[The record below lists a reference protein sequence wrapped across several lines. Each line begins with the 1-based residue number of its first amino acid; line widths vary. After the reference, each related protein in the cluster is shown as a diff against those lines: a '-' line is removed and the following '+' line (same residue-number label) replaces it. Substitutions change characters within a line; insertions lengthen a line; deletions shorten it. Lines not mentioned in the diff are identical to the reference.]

1 MRYRCALAGR
11 RRFMDFVD
19 MSPIL
24 IVHIGAGGLGIL
36 SGYAAVSVRKGERLH
51 RVFGTVFFLSML
63 TVSTLAVYLA
73 LFVPPIHSGGAP
85 PSASVSVG
93 VLTFY
98 LAATAWM
105 TVKRKDGRVGLFE
118 KGALAAVLGVAVAL
132 LIFGLRAASIPA
144 ARPALFVPFFVF
156 ASFAAFASA
165 MDLKVILRGGISGA
179 PRIARHLWRMCFALF
194 FAAAFFFLGQQ
205 GVMPK
210 FMRGSPIL
218 FVPALAPLVFMFFWL
233 FRVRLT
239 NWFTNKS
246 VDSSASSEIAEDFV
260 ADRRVA

>member
-1 MRYRCALAGR
+1 
-11 RRFMDFVD
+11 
-19 MSPIL
+19 MSPLL
-24 IVHIGAGGLGIL
+24 IVHISAGCLGIL
-36 SGYAAVSVRKGERLH
+36 SGFAAVSVRKGGRLH

-105 TVKRKDGRVGLFE
+105 TVKRKEGHIGLFE
-118 KGALAAVLGVAVAL
+118 KGAFLAALSAAAAL
-132 LIFGLRAASIPA
+132 AIFGLLA
-144 ARPALFVPFFVF
+144 ARRHEPLIAPYFVF
-156 ASFAAFASA
+156 ASFAAFAAA
-165 MDLKVILRGGISGA
+165 MDLKVVRRGGISGA

-205 GVMPK
+205 GIMPK

-246 VDSSASSEIAEDFV
+246 VGSSASSEIAENFV
-260 ADRRVA
+260 ANRLVP

>member
-1 MRYRCALAGR
+1 
-11 RRFMDFVD
+11 

-24 IVHIGAGGLGIL
+24 IVHIGAGSLGIL
-36 SGYAAVSVRKGERLH
+36 SGYAAVSVRKGGRLH

-73 LFVPPIHSGGAP
+73 LFVPPIHPGGAP

-93 VLTFY
+93 ILTFY

-105 TVKRKDGRVGLFE
+105 TVKRKEGGVGLFE
-118 KGALAAVLGVAVAL
+118 KGALIAVSGVAVAL
-132 LIFGLRAASIPA
+132 VIFGLRTASIPA
-144 ARPALFVPFFVF
+144 AQPGSYVPFFVF
-156 ASFAAFASA
+156 ASFAAFAAA

-205 GVMPK
+205 GIMPK
-210 FMRGSPIL
+210 YMRGSPLL
-218 FVPALAPLVFMFFWL
+218 FIPALAPLALMVFWL
-233 FRVRLT
+233 VRVR
-239 NWFTNKS
+239 FTHWYRNQAI
-246 VDSSASSEIAEDFV
+246 AS
-260 ADRRVA
+260 

>member
-1 MRYRCALAGR
+1 
-11 RRFMDFVD
+11 
-19 MSPIL
+19 
-24 IVHIGAGGLGIL
+24 
-36 SGYAAVSVRKGERLH
+36 
-51 RVFGTVFFLSML
+51 ML

-73 LFVPPIHSGGAP
+73 LFVPPTHSGGAP
-85 PSASVSVG
+85 PNASVSVAI
-93 VLTFY
+93 LTFY

-105 TVKRKDGRVGLFE
+105 TVKRNEGGVGLFE
-118 KGALAAVLGVAVAL
+118 KGALIAVLGVAVAL

-144 ARPALFVPFFVF
+144 ARPGSYVPFFVF

-165 MDLKVILRGGISGA
+165 MDIRVVLRGGISGA

-205 GVMPK
+205 GIMPR

-218 FVPALAPLVFMFFWL
+218 FVPALAPLVLMFFWL

-246 VDSSASSEIAEDFV
+246 VGSSAPSENAEDFV
-260 ADRRVA
+260 AGRLVP

>member
-1 MRYRCALAGR
+1 LTLCANIPE
-11 RRFMDFVD
+11 

-24 IVHIGAGGLGIL
+24 IVHISAGTLGIV
-36 SGYAAVSVRKGERLH
+36 SGYAAVSVRKGGRLH
-51 RVFGTVFFLSML
+51 RLFGTVFFLSML

-93 VLTFY
+93 ILTFY

-105 TVKRKDGRVGLFE
+105 TVKRKEGGVGLFE
-118 KGALAAVLGVAVAL
+118 KGALIAVLGVTVAL
-132 LIFGLRAASIPA
+132 LIFGLRTASIPKA
-144 ARPALFVPFFVF
+144 QPGSYVPFFVF
-156 ASFAAFASA
+156 ACFAAFAAA

-205 GVMPK
+205 GVMPR

-218 FVPALAPLVFMFFWL
+218 FVPALAPLVLMLFWL

-239 NWFTNKS
+239 NWFTNKT
-246 VDSSASSEIAEDFV
+246 VGSAAS
-260 ADRRVA
+260 